1 MDKNYPLTIFI
12 INGHKLFLV
21 IINKGFKM
29 RQYESY
35 KCNAC
40 GNVIEVQNVGG
51 GTLSCCDQEMK
62 MVTENLTLVNL
73 MKSFAGESQARNKYE
88 YFAKVAQK
96 DGYRDIAEHFQR
108 AANNEKVH
116 AKLELSL
123 HNRMINDSQES
134 FGDTKENLQAAID
147 GESYENVTMY
157 PDFAKIAKD
166 EGYSEAARLFTGI
179 GKIEVEH
186 ENMFKMLLERLESD
200 TEFVSDNEEEEW
212 ICEVCGHVHR
222 GKKPPK
228 TCPVCKHP
236 QEYQSRLNS
245 KK

>member
-1 MDKNYPLTIFI
+1 
-12 INGHKLFLV
+12 
-21 IINKGFKM
+21 M

-35 KCNAC
+35 RCNKC
-40 GNVIEVQNVGG
+40 GNIVEVQSVGG
-51 GTLSCCDQEMK
+51 GELHCCGQAMEMI
-62 MVTENLTLVNL
+62 TENLTLVNL

-96 DGYRDIAEHFQR
+96 EGYRDIAEHFQR

-116 AKLELSL
+116 AKLELAL
-123 HNRMINDSQES
+123 HNRMVSGTDNN
-134 FGDTKENLQAAID
+134 FGDTKENLQYAID

-157 PDFAKIAKD
+157 PDFAAVAKA

-186 ENMFKMLLERLESD
+186 ENMFQMLLNRLEA
-200 TEFVSDNEEEEW
+200 EAEHVSEDEEEEW

-222 GKKPPK
+222 GKKALK
-228 TCPVCKHP
+228 VCPVCKHP
-236 QEYQSRLNS
+236 QEYQSRLNA